1 LAQVWHRSWCIC
13 SSNREFISD
22 KISAMR
28 AVFSFIAMA
37 AAGFSRQLEGHTHT
51 YKGALEVDT
60 KAEITGANEDKMKT
74 TLGPLIATTLDVDA
88 STVTVDTVTKTNFK
102 YAVAYSVVV
111 ESDDEDALKT
121 AITGQEAKLP
131 ALITDLKTALDDT
144 QEDIAVTITTALAV
158 EDDQEHTDDTTD
170 KTYKGAIEIDT
181 AVDVSV
187 VTEDAV
193 KQVIGGL
200 IQTTLLPATVVVT
213 ADSVVKTGSKYA
225 VEYSVAVTAANE
237 AALKTAIDAQAD
249 KLEKLATD
257 LKAVVAASS
266 ADATFTAQITT
277 PLAESTA
284 EADTG
289 TTTVATA
296 GVASSAP
303 VIGAAMAISSL
314 VLTFA

>member
-1 LAQVWHRSWCIC
+1 
-13 SSNREFISD
+13 
-22 KISAMR
+22 MR

-51 YKGALEVDT
+51 YKGELEVDT
-60 KAEITGANEDKMKT
+60 KAEITVADEDKMKT

-88 STVTVDTVTKTNFK
+88 STVTVDTVTKTDFK

-131 ALITDLKTALDDT
+131 ALITDLKTALDT

-187 VTEDAV
+187 ATEDAV

-266 ADATFTAQITT
+266 TDATFTAKITT